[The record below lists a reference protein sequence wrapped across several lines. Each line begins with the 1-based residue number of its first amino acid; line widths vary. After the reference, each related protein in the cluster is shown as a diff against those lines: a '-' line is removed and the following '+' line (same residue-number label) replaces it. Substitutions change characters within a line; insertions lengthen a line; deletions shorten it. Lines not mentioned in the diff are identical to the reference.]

1 MNKEIGKKI
10 EAYNDLYK
18 HLKEQKEISEN
29 NFEESRKVK
38 LYLARSKD
46 DFLWA
51 TAVKKI
57 IENPKIRSELKL
69 PENYQNIYHWLIIV
83 SYYSMYHA
91 ATAAIAKRKIKCES
105 HKATIASL
113 AKHYATEEELEFDFI
128 EKLNYI
134 YIGYI
139 ETGRDRRR
147 GAQYNVGKIYS
158 EQESYKIYEYAGK
171 FVERLSSML
180 EES

>member
-10 EAYNDLYK
+10 EAYNGLYK
-18 HLKEQKEISEN
+18 HFKEQKEISEN
-29 NFEESRKVK
+29 NFEESRKGK

-51 TAVKKI
+51 TAIKNI
-57 IENPKIRSELKL
+57 IENPKIRLELKL

-91 ATAAIAKRKIKCES
+91 ATAAIAKKKIKCES

-134 YIGYI
+134 YIEYI
-139 ETGRDRRR
+139 ETGRDKRR
-147 GAQYNVGKIYS
+147 GAQYNVEAIYT
-158 EQESYKIYEYAGK
+158 EEEAYKIFEYAQK
-171 FVERLSSML
+171 FVKRLQGLL
-180 EES
+180 EKA